1 MSRSPFALMD
11 SIYRLDLNQEQWTTN
26 LASEIQR
33 QLGLGPGLLKYD
45 FALHERRIR
54 VGNVAAFGDIDE
66 YRKLTAPFHR
76 DVSPEIYWPV
86 FRRGTHCS
94 TSRTM
99 LAADDVSEQNQE
111 ILDFTLQHLGYSDIW
126 ALCAVEPDFSG
137 SVFAV
142 PVLPGE
148 KYLYPIENE
157 YWTKIAV
164 HIAAAIRLRR
174 HFPHMDFSNP
184 EASSK
189 RDMVMHL
196 VDSNTEP
203 GADSGQ
209 ADLGEEMHEAL
220 VRTVQAVSKHRER
233 ENPGGL
239 MDIWPGLVHGRWSLI
254 PVEGNRGERYM
265 AAIENPP
272 RIAVNHRLT
281 TRENQVV
288 QYAAQGQSNKQIAYT
303 LGLSVSSV
311 GTYLSQ
317 ALKKLGISRTD
328 LIVFIKK
335 LLENQRR

>member
-1 MSRSPFALMD
+1 MD

-54 VGNVAAFGDIDE
+54 VGSVAAFGDIDE
-66 YRKLTAPFHR
+66 YRKLTIPFHR
-76 DVSPEIYWPV
+76 EVSPEIYWPV
-86 FRRGTHCS
+86 FRKGTHCS

-111 ILDFTLQHLGYSDIW
+111 ILDLTLQHLGYSDIW

-148 KYLYPIENE
+148 KNRYPVEDE
-157 YWTKIAV
+157 DWTKIAV
-164 HIAAAIRLRR
+164 HIAAATRLRR
-174 HFPHMDFSNP
+174 HFPHMDFSNH
-184 EASSK
+184 ETYSK
-189 RDMVMHL
+189 RDMIMSSVG
-196 VDSNTEP
+196 SNADP
-203 GADSGQ
+203 GADSRQ
-209 ADLGEEMHEAL
+209 ADLGEEMYEAL
-220 VRTVQAVSKHRER
+220 VRTVQTVSKHRKLKTSSQ
-233 ENPGGL
+233 L
-239 MDIWPGLVHGRWSLI
+239 MDVWPGLVQGRWSLI

-265 AAIENPP
+265 AAVENPP
-272 RIAVNHRLT
+272 RIAKDHRLT

-335 LLENQRR
+335 LLENHRM